1 MGLRCGL
8 VEADIWAGR
17 NVALQRYR
25 LRLFYGRWS
34 LTGRQERSN
43 FADHAPDLVRPKLRI
58 HREGQNFGSNPLAD
72 RKTSRRILKMAIGFL
87 EMKRNRIVD
96 TRSDS
101 RLGEMFLNGVAVMDA
116 NHVQVV
122 HSTHGIRTKGSD
134 DAV

>member
-25 LRLFYGRWS
+25 LRLLYDRRC
-34 LTGRQERSN
+34 LTGRKERSY
-43 FADHAPDLVRPKLRI
+43 FADNAPDLVRPKLRI
-58 HREGQNFGSNPLAD
+58 HRERQDFGGNPLAD
-72 RKTSRRILKMAIGFL
+72 RKTSRGILKMAIGFL

-96 TRSDS
+96 AGSDS

-116 NHVQVV
+116 NHIQVV
-122 HSTHGIRTKGSD
+122 HRTHGIGTKGSD
-134 DAV
+134 DTV